1 MIVNSP
7 IPSLGDSIE
16 YRNQILISKIYD
28 FSNRD
33 YWLIEVASLC
43 KEQLLQ
49 VIPEHIQRDIQS
61 GKLILAISNTFE
73 GFTSIVD
80 AIYLVAIQLNLPEEN
95 IVLFS
100 GNRNILST
108 IKKVSSLYN
117 KKEIKC
123 VWVRDAEFTIRV
135 QANLLKIPNR
145 KYLKTYEKK
154 FINFNRRWRSHR
166 PIFVGLLY
174 IKNLIDL
181 GYVSLTEVEGYNW
194 NNTWENLVALTTG
207 SDIRLLLEKYKKEVV
222 SLSNLYID
230 KTSLEK
236 PCDRIEPNMDMY
248 YNDTYFSVVS
258 ETFFYNNSEVE
269 NGMVLTEKTFKPMLY
284 QHPFI
289 LIGLPHSLAALKEL
303 GYKTF
308 SPFINEDY
316 DNELDNNKRMLM
328 IVSEVE
334 RLCNLDEFELAK
346 FIEGCMSICNYNR
359 THLQY
364 VVRNKD
370 LFKELN

>member
-7 IPSLGDSIE
+7 IPSLGESIE
-16 YRNQILISKIYD
+16 YSNQILISKIYD

-33 YWLIEVASLC
+33 YWLVEVASLY
-43 KEQLLQ
+43 KEHLLQ

-80 AIYLVAIQLNLPEEN
+80 PIYLVAIQLNLPEDN
-95 IVLFS
+95 IVLFT

-108 IKKVSSLYN
+108 IKKVSSLHN

-135 QANLLKIPNR
+135 QSNLLRIPNR
-145 KYLKTYEKK
+145 KYPKTYNKK
-154 FINFNRRWRSHR
+154 FINFNRRWRPHR

-174 IKNLIDL
+174 IKNLIDS
-181 GYVSLTEVEGYNW
+181 GYISLTEVEGFSW
-194 NNTWENLVALTTG
+194 NNLWENIVELTTG
-207 SDIRLLLEKYKKEVV
+207 SDIRLLLEKYKKEIT

-236 PCDRIEPNMDMY
+236 PCARIEPNTDMY
-248 YNDTYFSVVS
+248 YNDTYFSIVS
-258 ETFFYNNSEVE
+258 ETFFYYSNELE
-269 NGMVLTEKTFKPMLY
+269 DGMVLTEKTFKPMLY

-289 LIGLPHSLAALKEL
+289 LIGLPNSLKLLKEL

-328 IVSEVE
+328 IISEVE
-334 RLCNLDEFELAK
+334 RLCNLDDVELAK
-346 FIEGCMSICNYNR
+346 FIEGCISICNYNR

-364 VVRNKD
+364 IVRNKD
-370 LFKELN
+370 LCKELN

>member
-7 IPSLGDSIE
+7 IPSLGESIE
-16 YRNQILISKIYD
+16 YSNQILISKIYD

-33 YWLIEVASLC
+33 YWLVEVASLY
-43 KEQLLQ
+43 KEHLLQ

-80 AIYLVAIQLNLPEEN
+80 PIYLVAIQLNLPEDN
-95 IVLFS
+95 IVLFT

-108 IKKVSSLYN
+108 IKKVSSLHN

-135 QANLLKIPNR
+135 QSNLLRIPNR
-145 KYLKTYEKK
+145 KYPKTYNKK
-154 FINFNRRWRSHR
+154 FINFNRRWRPHR

-174 IKNLIDL
+174 IKNLIDS
-181 GYVSLTEVEGYNW
+181 GYISLTEVEGFSW
-194 NNTWENLVALTTG
+194 NNLWENIVALTTG
-207 SDIRLLLEKYKKEVV
+207 SDIRLLLEKYKKEIT

-236 PCDRIEPNMDMY
+236 PCARIEPNTDMY
-248 YNDTYFSVVS
+248 YNDTYFSIVS
-258 ETFFYNNSEVE
+258 ETFFYYSNELE
-269 NGMVLTEKTFKPMLY
+269 DGMVLTEKTFKPMLY

-289 LIGLPHSLAALKEL
+289 LIGLPNSLKLLKEL

-328 IVSEVE
+328 IISEVE
-334 RLCNLDEFELAK
+334 RLCNLDDVELAK
-346 FIEGCMSICNYNR
+346 FIEGCISICNYNR

-364 VVRNKD
+364 IVRNKD
-370 LFKELN
+370 LCKELN

>member
-1 MIVNSP
+1 MVVNSP
-7 IPSLGDSIE
+7 IPSLGETIE

-33 YWLIEVASLC
+33 YWLIEVASLH
-43 KEQLLQ
+43 KGQLLQ
-49 VIPEHIQRDIQS
+49 VIPEHVQRDIQS

-80 AIYLVAIQLNLPEEN
+80 SIYLVAIELNLPEDN
-95 IVLFS
+95 IVLFT
-100 GNRNILST
+100 GNRHILPT
-108 IKKVSSLYN
+108 IKKVSSRYN
-117 KKEIKC
+117 RKEIKC
-123 VWVRDAEFTIRV
+123 VWVRDAEFSIRV

-145 KYLKTYEKK
+145 KYLKTYNKK
-154 FINFNRRWRSHR
+154 FINLNRRWRPHR

-174 IKNLIDL
+174 IKNLIDS
-181 GYVSLTEVEGYNW
+181 GYISLTEVEGFGW
-194 NNTWENLVALTTG
+194 NNLWENIIALTKG
-207 SDIRLLLEKYKKEVV
+207 SDIPLLLEKYKKEVT

-236 PCDRIEPNMDMY
+236 PCDRLEPNMEMY

-258 ETFFYNNSEVE
+258 ETFFYHNSEVE

-316 DNELDNNKRMLM
+316 DNESDNNKRMLM
-328 IVSEVE
+328 IVNEVE

-364 VVRNKD
+364 VVLNKD
-370 LFKELN
+370 LYKELN